1 MISDNRDNKARPQ
14 CTKTKAISEE
24 EPKKNGLVVDLN
36 NNSFNKMETFR
47 DEEEKN
53 EPPKPQLQRKAK
65 FGPFETSFEEE
76 EESPHKSLQRIQWDP
91 FMEPFTNN
99 PLDYFCARDCVPAI
113 NLSRTLRKGDILEL
127 KVLAIENPGSFY
139 VKMLG
144 PKELLVEGEYCKSL
158 SGFGKKLT
166 TFYDRFKDEEV
177 LSIKEFSLERGMH
190 VACQYF
196 SKRTG
201 KTEWRRGIAMVKM
214 NLGNFK
220 IDLFDHGVVATVH
233 FSMLRKLFKPFGQLP
248 KQAINA
254 KLGGVEPGPLSYGN
268 LWTVQETDYFK
279 RKTAK
284 ADKNFVLG
292 MNMKRQENP
301 IDDTLE
307 LALVDPSNT
316 KSSKMTNKTLNF
328 QMLKHNLG
336 SVLTDH
342 EKRDE
347 FSDIWDQYDCD
358 MRRKLNEWQ
367 EGQDRKKPERKSRN

>member
-139 VKMLG
+139 VKMLDRRSY
-144 PKELLVEGEYCKSL
+144 LLKDNIARVCPDLEKNCPDFTIDSKMKKS
-158 SGFGKKLT
+158 F
-166 TFYDRFKDEEV
+166 
-177 LSIKEFSLERGMH
+177 
-190 VACQYF
+190 
-196 SKRTG
+196 
-201 KTEWRRGIAMVKM
+201 
-214 NLGNFK
+214 
-220 IDLFDHGVVATVH
+220 
-233 FSMLRKLFKPFGQLP
+233 QL
-248 KQAINA
+248 
-254 KLGGVEPGPLSYGN
+254 
-268 LWTVQETDYFK
+268 
-279 RKTAK
+279 
-284 ADKNFVLG
+284 KNFLWREVC
-292 MNMKRQENP
+292 MWPANTSVTE
-301 IDDTLE
+301 LE
-307 LALVDPSNT
+307 
-316 KSSKMTNKTLNF
+316 
-328 QMLKHNLG
+328 
-336 SVLTDH
+336 
-342 EKRDE
+342 
-347 FSDIWDQYDCD
+347 
-358 MRRKLNEWQ
+358 KLNGAVALQWL
-367 EGQDRKKPERKSRN
+367 K